1 MDVTCPRCNTRYE
14 FDEALVSSRG
24 TTVKCTSCS
33 HQFKV
38 YRPKGAADL
47 DGWTI
52 RTVDGR
58 ELRYDAMRKLQ
69 AAITNG
75 EITQDDVLIPG
86 DGGEPKRLAKIEE
99 LQSFFRS
106 ADGDQPTMRHRRSSA
121 PPVPEPTPSLAITR
135 VAGGKSSPGRSGPG
149 QDRDGEPLPS
159 RSGNTLRPPSGSVPP
174 DPKTLPH
181 GAHSARDRLSSDA
194 PTMVDESSNEGS
206 QEIPLRDTDSIPYND
221 DLTSPRRPR
230 PRKTPPLP
238 APNADAPSIRDDD
251 TIGDPESVIDATPS
265 GRPASVGPAARPREE
280 SEYPSEEPESS
291 ERVVSIAPLTPT
303 PSAARPSIL
312 RRSEAYGEPRFT
324 SYGPRGDERPGLA
337 RWVVGIIAVGILG
350 VGGFALFNRYAAPKP
365 TAPTAAPTDDS
376 RVDAFLAEGEK
387 ALAAGDIEA
396 AKDEYIKASGLAEN
410 DPRVSRSL
418 ARIEIIRADQLWLY
432 VRLLE
437 EGSPHRTSLEQQL
450 ERAISRAASATDKA
464 QSAAPDDPLTVGLR
478 IDVLRLKGKRDEAR
492 KLVEELDGAGPDG
505 GRALALLDLLEDEPN
520 YSSVIDRLRTATR
533 TERKLGRAHALLVY
547 ALAKAGRAEDAQRE
561 LEALEAENPR
571 HPLNAPLRAWVEG
584 AEIPAPEP
592 EKTADPDPPSR
603 PDPGRPPTPRPPPEV
618 LEPFATAEPDLHGT
632 ALTPPPE
639 PAPPEPTTDTPPPEP
654 PPESPP
660 EPAPPPPPT
669 APPIDTSDLPPQ

>member
-38 YRPKGAADL
+38 YRPKGAAEL

-86 DGGEPKRLAKIEE
+86 DGGEPRRLAKIEE

-106 ADGDQPTMRHRRSSA
+106 ADAEQPTMRHRRSSA

-135 VAGGKSSPGRSGPG
+135 VAGGSSSAASSPG
-149 QDRDGEPLPS
+149 QDRDGEPLPT
-159 RSGNTLRPPSGSVPP
+159 RSGNTLRPPSGPVPP
-174 DPKTLPH
+174 DPKTLPR
-181 GAHSARDRLSSDA
+181 GALGARDRLPSDA
-194 PTMVDESSNEGS
+194 PTMVEESSSEDS
-206 QEIPLRDTDSIPYND
+206 RQSPLRDTDSIPYND
-221 DLTSPRRPR
+221 DLTNPRRPR

-238 APNADAPSIRDDD
+238 ARSAEAPSIRDDD
-251 TIGDPESVIDATPS
+251 TIDDPESVLDATPS
-265 GRPASVGPAARPREE
+265 GRPAGPGPAARAPEE
-280 SEYPSEEPESS
+280 SEYPFDAPESS
-291 ERVVSIAPLTPT
+291 GRDVSIAPLTPT
-303 PSAARPSIL
+303 PSAGRPSIL

-324 SYGPRGDERPGLA
+324 SYGPRADERPGLA
-337 RWVVGIIAVGILG
+337 RWVVGIIAVGVLG
-350 VGGFALFNRYAAPKP
+350 VGGFALFNRYANPKP
-365 TAPTAAPTDDS
+365 TAATATPTDDR
-376 RVDAFLAEGEK
+376 RVDAFLSEGDK

-410 DPRVSRSL
+410 DARVSRSL

-450 ERAISRAASATDKA
+450 ERAVSRASSATEKA
-464 QSAAPDDPLTVGLR
+464 AAAAPDDPLTVGLQ
-478 IDVLRLKGKRDEAR
+478 IDVLRLQGKREEAR
-492 KLVEELDGAGPDG
+492 KLVEALDGAGPDG
-505 GRALALLDLLEDEPN
+505 GRALALLDLLEEEPN

-533 TERKLGRAHALLVY
+533 TEHKLGRAHALLVY
-547 ALAKAGRAEDAQRE
+547 ALAKAGRAEEAQRE
-561 LEALEAENPR
+561 LEALESENPR
-571 HPLNAPLRAWVEG
+571 HPLNAPLRAWVTG
-584 AEIPAPEP
+584 SEIPAPEP
-592 EKTADPDPPSR
+592 EETADPDPPSA
-603 PDPGRPPTPRPPPEV
+603 PGPRRAPRTPPPEV
-618 LEPFATAEPDLHGT
+618 VEPFATAEPDLHDIPGT
-632 ALTPPPE
+632 KPPPE
-639 PAPPEPTTDTPPPEP
+639 PSPPEPTNDSPPPEP
-654 PPESPP
+654 PPETPP
-660 EPAPPPPPT
+660 EPTPPPPPT
-669 APPIDTSDLPPQ
+669 APPIDTSDLPPE